1 MSKRGQSML
10 GIIITIIIFAFLIGG
25 IMTLLKNKSFKIP
38 DDYDP
43 SKSGYKDEDDDSTG
57 Y

>member
-1 MSKRGQSML
+1 ML
-10 GIIITIIIFAFLIGG
+10 TAILVTIFVLAILVGG
-25 IMTLLKNKSFKIP
+25 IMTLLKSKDFKIP

-43 SKSGYKDEDDDSTG
+43 SKSGYNDDEDDYTG